1 MDILKVVSISVVE
14 TYGFHIFDQV
24 TTSFSRRV
32 FWTLFIV
39 QYVVLKTY
47 WIWIYP
53 LIASPLRSLPGPNYT
68 QFLLGQTYNQI
79 TASCPN
85 SIALAWMK
93 KFPDADLI
101 RYFAPGNHEVVLVN
115 SPRAFREV
123 TFTHAY
129 SFAKPRFFKRL
140 VGDMIGGG
148 LFFAEGDVHRKQKK
162 LLAGPFLNK
171 NVKHLLPVFE
181 QNADELSSSIE
192 TLVVD
197 SETGAIESKNW
208 CLQVTMDNG
217 NVWTVSC
224 LISKSLLDIISQA
237 ILGLELDGHS
247 IASEL
252 GRCYHTIFSSTTM
265 SRVMLVLNTCVPV
278 RRLLPVK
285 TNREYTDANIEI
297 KQILKKHVQQRTHEI
312 RKQLKKSDEF
322 PEDEIVDHL
331 RTFLAAGLETVGAT
345 MLWAF
350 HALASHQD
358 VQDRLRNEINAAG
371 DGKSSELKYSDIC
384 KLELLDHFVKEVLRC
399 YPPSTCSMREAIHN
413 VSICGQLI
421 PAGTHVLMFP
431 VMPQSN
437 SIIWGRNPEKFDP
450 DRWKTLPTSA
460 RDGYTF
466 QAFNTGPRACLG
478 KSFAMLEVKVLV
490 MKLVARWRFCHVSK
504 PVVLQKI
511 GLLFKPANGLE
522 LKIESAVLT

>member
-24 TTSFSRRV
+24 TTSFRRQV

-47 WIWIYP
+47 CIWIYP

-197 SETGAIESKNW
+197 SETGAIEI
-208 CLQVTMDNG
+208 
-217 NVWTVSC
+217 SC

-265 SRVMLVLNTCVPV
+265 SRVMLFLNTCVPV

-312 RKQLKKSDEF
+312 RSLWRERLKSKNKDILTLIIQEQLKKSDEF

-331 RTFLAAGLETVGAT
+331 RTFLAAGKYRMSSILNPIAN
-345 MLWAF
+345 
-350 HALASHQD
+350 
-358 VQDRLRNEINAAG
+358 NE
-371 DGKSSELKYSDIC
+371 K
-384 KLELLDHFVKEVLRC
+384 
-399 YPPSTCSMREAIHN
+399 
-413 VSICGQLI
+413 
-421 PAGTHVLMFP
+421 
-431 VMPQSN
+431 
-437 SIIWGRNPEKFDP
+437 
-450 DRWKTLPTSA
+450 
-460 RDGYTF
+460 
-466 QAFNTGPRACLG
+466 
-478 KSFAMLEVKVLV
+478 
-490 MKLVARWRFCHVSK
+490 
-504 PVVLQKI
+504 
-511 GLLFKPANGLE
+511 
-522 LKIESAVLT
+522 